1 MLASAGFQRGWSVP
15 DAGCGNGAYVPLI
28 QQHVG
33 PTGRVV
39 ALDFD
44 VVNAELVSRVTR
56 APAAVGSIRD
66 QLQNRVEGPILKRGP
81 LRTSVDSDGAKR
93 AERFNGSSPSLQS
106 KNGLAGRR
114 KISCFARSQS
124 P

>member
-1 MLASAGFQRGWSVP
+1 MLASAGFQRGSSVL
-15 DAGCGNGAYVPLI
+15 DVGCGNGAYVPLI

-56 APAAVGSIRD
+56 APAATSCKTA
-66 QLQNRVEGPILKRGP
+66 LKV
-81 LRTSVDSDGAKR
+81 LSSSVDR
-93 AERFNGSSPSLQS
+93 
-106 KNGLAGRR
+106 
-114 KISCFARSQS
+114 
-124 P
+124 